1 MKGAERVRRRMGL
14 DRAEFLRSLP
24 HAVAGLKWALEGSC
38 IQVEDPPR
46 RIEIHL
52 GPEQTRRLGA
62 LSLPE
67 MEVTLV
73 FQGYSAEER
82 ADFFRRFDRAYQRGG
97 G

>member
-24 HAVAGLKWALEGSC
+24 PALAGLAWRWEDHHIHIEDLHR
-38 IQVEDPPR
+38 QV
-46 RIEIHL
+46 EIHL

-62 LSLPE
+62 LRLPE
-67 MEVTLV
+67 MEVILV
-73 FQGYSAEER
+73 FDGYSEDEQ
-82 ADFFRRFDRAYQRGG
+82 ADFLRRFDRAFQRGG